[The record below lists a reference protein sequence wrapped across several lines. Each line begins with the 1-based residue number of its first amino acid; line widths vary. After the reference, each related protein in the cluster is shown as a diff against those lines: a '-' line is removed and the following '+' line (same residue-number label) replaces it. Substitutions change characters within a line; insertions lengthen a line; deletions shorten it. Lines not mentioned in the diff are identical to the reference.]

1 MTFRYIF
8 IGSIALVTSIGEDFP
23 AAGILDSTDRGYIEV
38 TVDDSLKPSF
48 DSALPAVPVLGPVAV
63 TPGQGSI
70 LTVCIPLGAE
80 DDLRTAA
87 TAAASSSLK
96 TEANQ
101 FLTIFDSAEVQV
113 PAL

>member
-8 IGSIALVTSIGEDFP
+8 AGTLALVTSIGEDFP
-23 AAGILDSTDRGYIEV
+23 AAGILDNTDRGYIEV

-48 DSALPAVPVLGPVAV
+48 DSSLPAVPVLGPVAV

-70 LTVCIPLGAE
+70 LTVCVPLGTE
-80 DDLRTAA
+80 DGLRAA
-87 TAAASSSLK
+87 ALAAASSSLK

-101 FLTIFDSAEVQV
+101 FLSLFDATEVQV
-113 PAL
+113 PEI